1 MNKKRWFKR
10 IILLSCAGF
19 LAYDA
24 VQSIYTGVMMHRY
37 CAAEA
42 RYELYSNVQV
52 DENREGYCRSMP
64 YPNFTPSPCDF
75 TKQQQAE
82 FIPITGVMN
91 SEQWIYIVNKRE
103 ESVDDDPKR
112 PYRGQ
117 AGFFRRTNH
126 YFDLQGRPLAKYVYF
141 EPNGETLTPLGT
153 MLYEEFAKTAGRHV
167 SLHGCRIP
175 RFENLTSSLYFK

>member
-24 VQSIYTGVMMHRY
+24 VQSTYTGVMMHRY

-42 RYELYSNVQV
+42 HYELYPNVQL
-52 DENREGYCRSMP
+52 DDRMKGHCSDPP
-64 YPNFTPSPCDF
+64 YPCESII
-75 TKQQQAE
+75 QEQVE
-82 FIPITGVMN
+82 FIPLTGVMN
-91 SEQWIYIVNKRE
+91 SEQWIYIFSMERE
-103 ESVDDDPKR
+103 IEPEDPKY
-112 PYRGQ
+112 PHEGQ
-117 AGFFRRTNH
+117 AGFFRHTNH

-153 MLYEEFAKTAGRHV
+153 MLYEEFAKTDGLHV
-167 SLHGCRIP
+167 SLYGCGVS
-175 RFENLTSSLYFK
+175 RFESAITSNFFIKES

>member
-24 VQSIYTGVMMHRY
+24 VQGTYTGVMMHRY

-42 RYELYSNVQV
+42 RYELYPNVEL
-52 DENREGYCRSMP
+52 DEDRGGHCSVPP
-64 YPNFTPSPCDF
+64 YPCKANV
-75 TKQQQAE
+75 KQLVE

-91 SEQWIYIVNKRE
+91 GEQWIYIFSKKQE
-103 ESVDDDPKR
+103 IEPEDPKY
-112 PYRGQ
+112 PHEGQ
-117 AGFFRRTNH
+117 AGFFRHTDH
-126 YFDLQGRPLAKYVYF
+126 YFDLQGRILAKYVYF

-153 MLYEEFAKTAGRHV
+153 MLYQEFAETEGLNISFSGK
-167 SLHGCRIP
+167 CYIP
-175 RFENLTSSLYFK
+175 PFERLISALYFKEV